1 MQVRW
6 AYVWPVSIEAT
17 RSRSISAT
25 VKPAS
30 FKRWA
35 AVIPVIPAPTTTTS
49 AFTLL
54 SKRGN
59 RLIGALSIQKGTFL
73 IHGCSRPMHDLAVN
87 AKSFRLFTGEAMFS
101 LKSASDFAF
110 NLSVRLLHPIL
121 GGKTNQNK
129 PMLWTIF
136 IILIVLW
143 LLGFLGHVGGGL
155 IHLLLVIA
163 VVVLIIN
170 LIQGRRPL

>member
-1 MQVRW
+1 MENLFRRRTGV
-6 AYVWPVSIEAT
+6 AI
-17 RSRSISAT
+17 
-25 VKPAS
+25 
-30 FKRWA
+30 
-35 AVIPVIPAPTTTTS
+35 
-49 AFTLL
+49 L
-54 SKRGN
+54 SLN
-59 RLIGALSIQKGTFL
+59 SV
-73 IHGCSRPMHDLAVN
+73 P
-87 AKSFRLFTGEAMFS
+87 
-101 LKSASDFAF
+101 DFAF
-110 NLSVRLLHPIL
+110 NLSVGLLYTIL